1 MIRRGVIAVLVTLLM
16 LPAGSRARPAAGGE
30 APPQADTTSLDSSTV
45 ASSGS
50 LLFLPDHFY
59 RMSTTLTFSMRPH
72 MSADRLYG
80 FERYKA
86 SPLECAYQ
94 GAGMGMTL
102 GMAAGAFGMMAG
114 AWDERETWYIA
125 GAMAAL
131 GSLYGGIFKADDPK
145 WNLRIRVEPDR

>member
-1 MIRRGVIAVLVTLLM
+1 MIRRDVIAMLIALSM
-16 LPAGSRARPAAGGE
+16 LPAVSRARSADDGE
-30 APPQADTTSLDSSTV
+30 APPQADTTSVDSSTV
-45 ASSGS
+45 APSGS

-59 RMSTTLTFSMRPH
+59 RTSTTLTFSMRPH

-131 GSLYGGIFKADDPK
+131 GSLYGGFFKADDPK
-145 WNLRIRVEPDR
+145 WNLRIRLEPDR